1 MNFTTTITSKGQI
14 TIPRLIRESLGIKKG
29 IKLQI
34 LPIEGG
40 FIGKPHR
47 QSRILEFAGDL
58 KHLDKVEPLSE
69 IRAKSQAEAAKV
81 IAKRLP
87 KK

>member
-29 IKLQI
+29 IKLEI
-34 LPIEGG
+34 YPIAGG
-40 FIGKPHR
+40 FIGRPHR
-47 QSRILEFAGDL
+47 RSKILEFAGDL
-58 KHLDKVEPLSE
+58 KRLDKGESFAE
-69 IRAKSQAEAAKV
+69 IREESQAEAAKV
-81 IAKRLP
+81 IAKRLS